1 MSTEFSLAKD
11 ENVALVPEHVDPEER
26 QFQQIKVS
34 IHQRLVE
41 SLDPA
46 QLDRIKQLPRLEG
59 DVQRWAAG
67 ICNAQKDLPIDVDRE
82 RLADELTAEVFGLGP
97 LEKLLQD
104 PDVSDILV
112 NDPYNVFVER
122 KGRLEP
128 TDCIFADEDHL
139 MRIIQRIVGR
149 LGRRIDETSPMVDA
163 RLPDGSRV
171 NAIIPPLAVGG
182 PALSIRRFG
191 VKGLTIHD
199 LLANGSLAREVAQF
213 LAAAVRAR
221 VACVVSG
228 GTGAGKTTLLNV
240 LSSFIPESERT
251 ITIEDSAELK
261 FLRRHWVRLEVRP
274 KNTEG
279 VGEVTQRDLV
289 RNCLRMRPDR
299 IIVGEVRGAEVWD
312 MLQAMNTGHDG
323 SLTTIHANST
333 QDALARLEMMVA
345 LTGFEL
351 PVSVVRQY
359 IACGITLIVQLARLA
374 GGPRR
379 VLRVSELLR
388 VEGNNYVMEDVFG
401 FEQTGVDEQGVAQGH
416 FYATGYRPA
425 CLARMEVAGIRLPET
440 LFQPRQFLASSPASE
455 NAS

>member
-1 MSTEFSLAKD
+1 MSTEFSLPA
-11 ENVALVPEHVDPEER
+11 ESTSAVLPEHVDPREL
-26 QFQQIKVS
+26 QFQQLKVG

-41 SLDPA
+41 SLSPS
-46 QLDRIKQLPRLEG
+46 QLACIKQLPHLAD
-59 DVQRWAAG
+59 DVHRWAAEVCKAEG
-67 ICNAQKDLPIDVDRE
+67 GLPENLDRD
-82 RLADELTAEVFGLGP
+82 RLAEELTAEVFGLGP
-97 LEKLLQD
+97 LEKLMQD

-122 KGRLEP
+122 NGCLEP
-128 TDCIFADEDHL
+128 TDCIFADEEHL
-139 MRIIQRIVGR
+139 VRIIQRIVGR

-171 NAIIPPLAVGG
+171 NAIIPPLAING

-191 VKGLTIHD
+191 VRSLQMED
-199 LLANGSLAREVAQF
+199 LLANGSLPQEIADF
-213 LAAAVRAR
+213 LAAAIKAR
-221 VACVVSG
+221 VSCVVSG
-228 GTGAGKTTLLNV
+228 GTGAGKTTLLNA
-240 LSSFIPESERT
+240 LSAFIPETERT

-274 KNTEG
+274 PNTEG
-279 VGEVTQRDLV
+279 VGEVSQRDLV

-333 QDALARLEMMVA
+333 GDALARLEMMVA
-345 LTGFEL
+345 LAGFEL
-351 PVSVVRQY
+351 PVTVVRQY

-379 VLRVSELLR
+379 IMRVSELLR
-388 VEGNNYVMEDVFG
+388 VEGGSFVAEDVFG
-401 FEQTGVDEQGVAQGH
+401 YEQTGVDSKGVAKGH
-416 FYATGYRPA
+416 FYATGYHPA
-425 CLARMEVAGIRLPET
+425 CLARMETAGIRLPDG
-440 LFQPRQFLASSPASE
+440 LFERRQIAPNGDE
-455 NAS
+455 G